1 MLVSSYFTSIIVR
14 AETINGAAI
23 LSAKIISDD
32 SEQPQL
38 LLDVALTNQTNEP
51 IKKEIRMDHAKLK
64 EVEEKQEGYGYQIKH
79 NTLYLTIEPQLNQTI
94 QLTLPVEKNS
104 FLTEQAPELIYEGQ
118 IQKVSVVM
126 PQATKEKPTDT
137 QDNTS
142 RAETDAVNLQHPFLL

>member
-1 MLVSSYFTSIIVR
+1 MKINILRKLWVLGAVFMLVSSYLTSIIVR

-64 EVEEKQEGYGYQIKH
+64 EVEEKQE
-79 NTLYLTIEPQLNQTI
+79 
-94 QLTLPVEKNS
+94 
-104 FLTEQAPELIYEGQ
+104 
-118 IQKVSVVM
+118 
-126 PQATKEKPTDT
+126 
-137 QDNTS
+137 
-142 RAETDAVNLQHPFLL
+142 

>member
-51 IKKEIRMDHAKLK
+51 IKRNKNGSCQAKRSRRKTRGIRLS
-64 EVEEKQEGYGYQIKH
+64 
-79 NTLYLTIEPQLNQTI
+79 N
-94 QLTLPVEKNS
+94 
-104 FLTEQAPELIYEGQ
+104 
-118 IQKVSVVM
+118 
-126 PQATKEKPTDT
+126 
-137 QDNTS
+137 
-142 RAETDAVNLQHPFLL
+142 

>member
-51 IKKEIRMDHAKLK
+51 IKRNKNGSCQAKRSRR
-64 EVEEKQEGYGYQIKH
+64 KQEGYGYQIKH

-104 FLTEQAPELIYEGQ
+104 F
-118 IQKVSVVM
+118 
-126 PQATKEKPTDT
+126 
-137 QDNTS
+137 
-142 RAETDAVNLQHPFLL
+142 